1 MSHYRLVAF
10 FSVFVMHL
18 KYISSNTV
26 LKIQF
31 RSVKCT
37 VVPRIRQ
44 NFEQLFIPIQAR
56 QGDYC
61 ADVNKLLQKLFEGV
75 NTVHACLN
83 LMNVNYYVH
92 DK

>member
-37 VVPRIRQ
+37 VVPRMRQ

-56 QGDYC
+56 QGDYS
-61 ADVNKLLQKLFEGV
+61 VQ
-75 NTVHACLN
+75 
-83 LMNVNYYVH
+83 M
-92 DK
+92 